1 MIKSIVVA
9 YLIFPIDG
17 MMSCIKGK
25 GNGFRFIFLFNPQ
38 NSEMNRIVLFF
49 LGIAKGG
56 HAHSEDFIGDKLLV
70 RLTSSLLF
78 SLFFLM
84 SVGYEKVWHRKI
96 FLRPLVR
103 KKRVNRS
110 TCLFSLGRLGYL
122 HELLIRVGPFPVR
135 WGAVVRWLC
144 FLCLAWYN

>member
-25 GNGFRFIFLFNPQ
+25 GNCFRFIFLFNPQ

-70 RLTSSLLF
+70 RLTSSLLS
-78 SLFFLM
+78 SLFLLM
-84 SVGYEKVWHRKI
+84 SAGYEKVWHRKA
-96 FLRPLVR
+96 LVR

-135 WGAVVRWLC
+135 
-144 FLCLAWYN
+144 